1 MSLAEP
7 AFRALFEDSPIGIVI
22 VDKDLKV
29 VDVNAAY
36 CDLVGYTEAEMM
48 GRHVPDFTHPDDRQ
62 RDKEFAALVLS
73 GALPNYHAEKRYI
86 TKSGA
91 TVWASISVT
100 ALLDPSGVSRY
111 VFSMAQSLT
120 ERRALR
126 GLLPVCPNCHR
137 VRDHVGGWRELESYL
152 RDAAATEVR
161 HDLCPDCAR

>member
-1 MSLAEP
+1 MSLADP

-22 VDKDLKV
+22 VDKDLKIA
-29 VDVNAAY
+29 DVNAAY

-48 GRHVPDFTHPDDRQ
+48 GRHVPDFTHPEDRQ
-62 RDKEFAALVLS
+62 RDVEFAALVLS
-73 GALPNYHAEKRYI
+73 GALPRYHAEKRYI
-86 TKSGA
+86 TKAGA

-126 GLLPVCPNCHR
+126 GLLPVCPSCRR
-137 VRDHVGGWRELESYL
+137 VHDPVAGWRELESYL
-152 RDAAATEVR
+152 RDCAATEVR